1 MRLFTVISVVLLS
14 ALAMVWSALPPQ
26 SSLAAAVAEPVREA
40 SQQVSDWYR
49 INIRQGLVEKTPD
62 YEAAARRFL
71 DADPQRG
78 VDLIRSNGCGA
89 CHRVPGLRDAQG
101 TVGPDL
107 HGFARQSYVAG
118 VLPNRPGDLTRW
130 LMNPPAHS
138 PATAMPNLGLKR
150 EEARDI
156 AAYLLGSEARE

>member
-1 MRLFTVISVVLLS
+1 MRVFTFILVVLLT

-26 SSLAAAVAEPVREA
+26 SSLAAAVADPMQEA
-40 SQQVSDWYR
+40 SRQVSDWYR

-62 YEAAARRFL
+62 YEAASRRFL

-78 VDLIRSNGCGA
+78 VALIREYGCGA

-107 HGFARQSYVAG
+107 RDFAQQSYLAG

-130 LMNPPAHS
+130 LLNPPAHS
-138 PATAMPNLGLKR
+138 PATAMPNLGLNR
-150 EEARDI
+150 DEARDI
-156 AAYLLGSEARE
+156 AAYLLGSEVRE

>member
-1 MRLFTVISVVLLS
+1 MRVFTVISVVLLT

-26 SSLAAAVAEPVREA
+26 SSLAAAMAGPVRET
-40 SQQVSDWYR
+40 SQQISDWYR
-49 INIRQGLVEKTPD
+49 INIRQGLIEETPD
-62 YEAAARRFL
+62 YEAASRRFL
-71 DADPQRG
+71 DADPARG
-78 VDLIRSNGCGA
+78 VDLIKLNGCGA
-89 CHRVPGLRDAQG
+89 CHRVPGLREAQG

-107 HGFARQSYVAG
+107 HDFARQSYVAG

-138 PATAMPNLGLKR
+138 PATAMPDLGLER
-150 EEARDI
+150 DEARDI

>member
-1 MRLFTVISVVLLS
+1 MRVFTVISVLLLTG
-14 ALAMVWSALPPQ
+14 LAMVWSALPPQ
-26 SSLAAAVAEPVREA
+26 SSLTAAVADPMREA
-40 SQQVSDWYR
+40 SRQVSDWYR

-62 YEAAARRFL
+62 YEAASRRFL

-78 VDLIRSNGCGA
+78 VALIRLHGCGA

-107 HGFARQSYVAG
+107 HDFARQSYVAG

-138 PATAMPNLGLKR
+138 PETAMPNLGLKR
-150 EEARDI
+150 DEARDI
-156 AAYLLGSEARE
+156 AAYLLGSEVRE